1 MADPDRV
8 DPDRVDPDRVDPHSP
23 HDHGHA
29 GGPHADIVAHEPSL
43 EYVLLERALRELLI
57 AKGVFPAD
65 AVRRQI
71 ELTDC
76 RNESRGAQLVARAW
90 VDAGFKHRLLADA
103 KAAATEL
110 GIDVSNTPELI
121 VLENTPRLHHLVVC
135 TLCSCYPKAILGIP
149 PAWYKSR
156 EYRARAVK
164 DPRGVLREFGTALG
178 DDVELCVVDS
188 TADLRY
194 LVLPMQ
200 PPRSEGLSEGA
211 LARLVTRDSMIGVAL
226 PQGPAA
232 LERASSRAL

>member
-1 MADPDRV
+1 MADP
-8 DPDRVDPDRVDPHSP
+8 PLADPHRHDD
-23 HDHGHA
+23 HDHA
-29 GGPHADIVAHEPSL
+29 AAAQAQMVTHEPSP
-43 EYVLLERALRELLI
+43 EYLLLERALRELLI
-57 AKGVFPAD
+57 AHGVFPAD
-65 AVRRQI
+65 AVGRQI
-71 ELTDC
+71 DLTDS
-76 RNESRGAQLVARAW
+76 RNEARGAQLVARAW
-90 VDAGFKHRLLADA
+90 VDADFKRRLLSDA

-178 DDVELCVVDS
+178 DDVELRVVDS

-194 LVLPMQ
+194 VVLPMQ
-200 PPRSEGLSEGA
+200 PAGTQGLSERA
-211 LARLVTRDSMIGVAL
+211 LAPLVTRDSMIGASL
-226 PQGPAA
+226 PRSPRN
-232 LERASSRAL
+232 EYKPRP

>member
-1 MADPDRV
+1 M
-8 DPDRVDPDRVDPHSP
+8 
-23 HDHGHA
+23 
-29 GGPHADIVAHEPSL
+29 
-43 EYVLLERALRELLI
+43 LLERALRELLI

-71 ELTDC
+71 ELTDS
-76 RNESRGAQLVARAW
+76 RNESRGAQLIARAW
-90 VDAGFKHRLLADA
+90 VDAGFKRRLLADA

-164 DPRGVLREFGTALG
+164 DPRGVLREFGTALE
-178 DDVELCVVDS
+178 DDVELRVVDS

-200 PPRSEGLSEGA
+200 PARSEGLSESA
-211 LARLVTRDSMIGVAL
+211 LAQLVTRDSMIGVAL
-226 PQGPAA
+226 PSEPRV
-232 LERASSRAL
+232 L